1 MPTMYQASVPVF
13 FHMLGA
19 TSGLLDKA
27 AAHVTARKIAP
38 DALLTARL
46 FPDMFTFTKQ
56 VQIACDFAKS
66 TTSRLA
72 GVDIP
77 KFEDTEKSFEDLK
90 ARIAKT
96 VDFLKTF
103 QPSQIDGTETKEIT
117 FPTGG
122 QTMTLTGEKYLTMF
136 ALPNFYFHLTAAYA
150 ILRHNGVEL
159 GKRDFMGRP

>member
-13 FHMLGA
+13 LHMLNA

-46 FPDMFTFTKQ
+46 FPDMYTFTKQ
-56 VQIACDFAKS
+56 VQIACDFAKA
-66 TTSRLA
+66 TVSRLA
-72 GVDIP
+72 GMEIP
-77 KFEDTEKSFEDLK
+77 KYEDSEKSFDELK

-103 QPSQIDGTETKEIT
+103 QPAQIDGTEDNTIT

-122 QTMTLTGEKYLTMF
+122 QTMTLTGEKYLTLF
-136 ALPNFYFHLTAAYA
+136 ALPNFYFHLTTAYA
-150 ILRHNGVEL
+150 ILRHNGIEL

>member
-1 MPTMYQASVPVF
+1 
-13 FHMLGA
+13 MLNA

-46 FPDMFTFTKQ
+46 FPDMYTFTKQ
-56 VQIACDFAKS
+56 VQIACDFAKA
-66 TTSRLA
+66 TVSRLA
-72 GVDIP
+72 GMEIP
-77 KFEDTEKSFEDLK
+77 KYEDSEKSFDELK

-103 QPSQIDGTETKEIT
+103 QPAQIDGTEDNTIT

-122 QTMTLTGEKYLTMF
+122 QTMTLTGEKYLTLF
-136 ALPNFYFHLTAAYA
+136 ALPNFYFHLTTAYA
-150 ILRHNGVEL
+150 ILRHNGIEL

>member
-1 MPTMYQASVPVF
+1 MPTMYQASIPVF
-13 FHMLGA
+13 IHMLGA
-19 TSGLLDKA
+19 ASGLIDKA
-27 AAHVTARKIAP
+27 AAHVAARKIAP

-56 VQIACDFAKS
+56 MQIACDFAK
-66 TTSRLA
+66 TTAARLA
-72 GVDIP
+72 SVEIP
-77 KFEDTEKSFEDLK
+77 KFEDNEKSFDELK

-103 QPSQIDGTETKEIT
+103 QPAQIDGTETREIT

-122 QTMTLTGEKYLTMF
+122 QTMTLTGDKYLAYF
-136 ALPNFYFHLTAAYA
+136 ALPNFYFHLTTAYA
-150 ILRHNGVEL
+150 ILRHNGIEL